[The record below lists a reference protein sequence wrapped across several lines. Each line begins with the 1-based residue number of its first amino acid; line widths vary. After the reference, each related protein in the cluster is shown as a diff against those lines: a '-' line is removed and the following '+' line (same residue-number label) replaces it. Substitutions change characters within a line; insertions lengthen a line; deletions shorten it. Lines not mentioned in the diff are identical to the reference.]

1 MVKDEGTAEIGARLD
16 FHSVD
21 STRDY
26 DFRLY
31 CSGHDLKLQTPDGN
45 TETINTTVTHNAPVN
60 EDIANFQIGSP
71 VFTTGQV
78 VHLQEGKYVT
88 GTNSPIDCIT
98 SVKSSGSYRQYLG
111 ICVAIHKSG
120 ETVTIGDTIKKDI
133 ELKQDTVDFATHG
146 DFYFRVSDTSEYSV
160 GDIVLFDG
168 NKLADDLVITTTI
181 MSSIVGK
188 ITGIIDSHLL
198 CVFKD

>member
-1 MVKDEGTAEIGARLD
+1 MRPFV
-16 FHSVD
+16 
-21 STRDY
+21 Y
-26 DFRLY
+26 YYFRLY

-45 TETINTTVTHNAPVN
+45 TETINTTVTHKAPVN

-146 DFYFRVSDTSEYSV
+146 DYWFNVDDSSKYSIGDT
-160 GDIVLFDG
+160 VLFDG
-168 NKLADDLVITTTI
+168 TVLGEDIPLTTKLNK
-181 MSSIVGK
+181 SIAGQ
-188 ITGIIDSHLL
+188 ITGIIDKNTLAL
-198 CVFKD
+198 FKS